1 MISTENFEKDV
12 EHCLAVLRQ
21 GGTILYPTDTVWGI
35 GCDAT
40 DAAAVE
46 RIYALKQR
54 PGTKSMIV
62 LLSEDRELLRYVAHP
77 DLQVFDYLN
86 SVEKP
91 TTVIYEGAIGLA
103 ENVIGEDGTIAIRI
117 VKDAFCRHIIKRLR
131 KPLVSTSA
139 NISGEPSPRF
149 FSDISAEI
157 KQGVDYIV
165 QYRQDDLR
173 PSLPS
178 SVVRWNKAGDITVI
192 RP

>member
-1 MISTENFEKDV
+1 
-12 EHCLAVLRQ
+12 
-21 GGTILYPTDTVWGI
+21 
-35 GCDAT
+35 
-40 DAAAVE
+40 
-46 RIYALKQR
+46 
-54 PGTKSMIV
+54 MIV
-62 LLSEDRELLRYVAHP
+62 LLSEERELLRYVAHP
-77 DLQVFDYLN
+77 DLQVFNYLD

-139 NISGEPSPRF
+139 NISGEPSPGF
-149 FSDISAEI
+149 FGDISGEV

-165 QYRQDDLR
+165 EYRQDDRR
-173 PSLPS
+173 PSVPS
-178 SVVRWNKAGDITVI
+178 SIIKWNKAGDITVI